1 MSRNS
6 FDGLDW
12 INFKASGLDFVE
24 TESKTGRFI
33 GVSIVFHATLFILTS
48 LVVIPALEP
57 KKFETVSFD
66 LMEAG
71 SAPAATSVANP
82 ISTPVSQPAPAKVA
96 RPVSIA
102 SPTVKIKS
110 AAKSSPR
117 VLSEKGKQPKAIAK
131 VVSKIVA
138 PVSEVSVPQTIDDI
152 TSPQLDEE
160 AIRSAP
166 IGSIDDKDFTK
177 DFDAIDST
185 SKKQIALAQ
194 MQLAA
199 QTSEVETETNKS
211 LGAAA
216 AANKMEMESLGL
228 AAAALRAK
236 NQKNSLHQAVAA
248 RGYGQGQGEGQGEG
262 LGAGHGQGPIV
273 IRPIQ
278 DLRQLPGNPRPEY
291 SAEERLKGN
300 QGRAIFLA
308 YVSKAGRLSEFKLS
322 QSTGYRNLDY
332 KTLAALK
339 QWKFFPGQEGWVEI
353 PIQWDLRGGAQEK
366 PTLLRRTNI

>member
-57 KKFETVSFD
+57 KKYETVSFD

-82 ISTPVSQPAPAKVA
+82 ISTPVSQPAPAKV
-96 RPVSIA
+96 
-102 SPTVKIKS
+102 
-110 AAKSSPR
+110 
-117 VLSEKGKQPKAIAK
+117 
-131 VVSKIVA
+131 VSKVVA

-166 IGSIDDKDFTK
+166 IGAIDDKDFTK

-194 MQLAA
+194 KQLAA